1 MIVRM
6 FYRFKVTLSHG
17 LVRGMVYN
25 AEEEPGSDVMRGH
38 IKKRG
43 KDSYS
48 VVVSVGRDPGTGKY
62 KYQWLTVQGTKRDA
76 ERRLSEVLHQLDSGS
91 FVKPGK
97 VTVAEYLGRW
107 LEEYAKPNL
116 SPRGYER
123 YAGVVRRY
131 LIPEMGNVQL
141 TRLKPEHIQKHYSCL
156 QSKGLSAGTVRY
168 HHAVIH
174 KALQT
179 AVKWGMLG
187 RNVAD
192 GVDAPR
198 SRRNDMQTWD
208 DFEVRH
214 FLEAARSSPYYAL
227 FHTALFTGMRRSELL
242 ALQWRDIDLYEIH
255 VSRSLHQ
262 LRDGSYVFTQPKSA
276 KSRRTIALSPSSVLT
291 LMEHKEKQAGVQA
304 VLGASLKQDD
314 LVFSTGEGRPLR
326 PNTIT
331 RAWAVMAKKA
341 GVKPIRL
348 HDARHT
354 HASLMLKQGV
364 HPKIVQERLGHASI
378 QMTLDTYS
386 HVAPG
391 LQQAAAEAFDRV
403 VDPESADELAERR
416 Y

>member
-1 MIVRM
+1 
-6 FYRFKVTLSHG
+6 
-17 LVRGMVYN
+17 
-25 AEEEPGSDVMRGH
+25 MRGH

-43 KDSYS
+43 KGSYS
-48 VVVSVGRDPGTGKY
+48 VVVSLGRDPTTGKY
-62 KYQWLTVQGTKRDA
+62 KSQWVTVKGTKKDA
-76 ERRLSEVLHQLDSGS
+76 ERRLSELLNQLDNGT
-91 FVKPGK
+91 FIKPGK
-97 VTVAEYLGRW
+97 VTIAEYLERW
-107 LEEYAKPNL
+107 LSEYAKPNL
-116 SPRGYER
+116 SPRGFER
-123 YAGVVRRY
+123 YAGIIRRY
-131 LIPEMGNVQL
+131 LIPEMGNMQL
-141 TRLKPEHIQKHYSCL
+141 IQLKPEHIQKHYAAM

-179 AVKWGMLG
+179 ALKWGLLS
-187 RNVAD
+187 RNAAD

-198 SRRNDMQTWD
+198 SRRNDMHTWD
-208 DFEVRH
+208 DFEVRQ
-214 FLEAARSSPYYAL
+214 FLEAAKDSPYYAL

-242 ALQWRDIDLYEIH
+242 ALQWRDIHLHQIY
-255 VSRSLHQ
+255 VNRSLHH

-291 LMEHKEKQAGVQA
+291 LMEHKEKQEGIRA
-304 VLGASLKQDD
+304 LLEMPLNQDD
-314 LVFSTGEGRPLR
+314 LVFSTPEGKPLR

-331 RAWAVMAKKA
+331 RAWSTLATRA
-341 GVKPIRL
+341 GVKTIRL

-386 HVAPG
+386 HVTPG
-391 LQQAAAEAFDRV
+391 LQEAAAEAFDRL
-403 VDPESADELAERR
+403 VDRDREDELAEKN